1 MSLLDVRAVAHGYR
15 RLTLRRVPS
24 LRGVDLTV
32 QRGECW
38 GLIGPNGSGKST
50 LLRIAAG
57 LLEPSAGM
65 ALVDGHRAGTRPARA
80 LIGYAPDEVRWP
92 RGLNVAAALHE
103 LAALSGAKGSVARVE
118 SVARTL
124 ISASSCW
131 IVGSLVTSWTLRTSI
146 SR

>member
-1 MSLLDVRAVAHGYR
+1 MRARGYRTVDFDPMSLLDVRAVAHGYR

-32 QRGECW
+32 QRGESW

-65 ALVDGHRAGTRPARA
+65 ALVDGHRAGTRPACA

-103 LAALSGAKGSVARVE
+103 LSALGGAKGC
-118 SVARTL
+118 L
-124 ISASSCW
+124 
-131 IVGSLVTSWTLRTSI
+131 LYTSDAADE
-146 SR
+146 